1 MEPLKFNAKN
11 SSNSDTSSSE
21 EFEQNTIKV
30 EDFNKELDSD
40 FVKDFVIPYF
50 SDIYLDLKDRSA
62 KSAPK
67 DQKHL
72 KGISKIVF
80 QQYCDLPGIIADRF
94 FGVMD
99 KEGNEMICLQDFVN
113 NLVNL
118 YMSDVD
124 TKIKLSF
131 DFYDF

>member
-1 MEPLKFNAKN
+1 MEPLNFKAKN
-11 SSNSDTSSSE
+11 SSNSDTSSE

-50 SDIYLDLKDRSA
+50 SDIYLDLKDRTA

-80 QQYCDLPGIIADRF
+80 Q
-94 FGVMD
+94 
-99 KEGNEMICLQDFVN
+99 
-113 NLVNL
+113 
-118 YMSDVD
+118 
-124 TKIKLSF
+124 
-131 DFYDF
+131 